1 MIHIIIG
8 SEEFLIK
15 EKVRDIFQEIKI
27 NTDANLNI
35 IEGKKIDSKVLISKL
50 ANMSLFDDK
59 KISLVENY
67 FTNFNGIKKAT
78 IITKLFQ
85 ELANITIKSE
95 IIFAE
100 YPKENK
106 NNFREDF
113 LTAKSPIFK
122 LIPKDL
128 KIKYYELNRLKNF
141 TNNNEIEDW
150 LKKRCNKLSIK
161 IDNLALKELIN
172 LKGNNLRSLLN
183 EIKKLNIYV
192 NNANITLKEVKELTI
207 EWKNYNIFPIIDSIV
222 IGKGNTSR
230 NNLNKLLL
238 KGDTSHQEILY
249 RIANQ
254 TSQLLRISD
263 IAHLPKNKISEKAHV
278 SGFRLEKI
286 ITQAKKGRN
295 YFANNLKII
304 KKYDIKIKSGEV
316 NEKVALDLIIN
327 EFNR

>member
-15 EKVRDIFQEIKI
+15 EKVKDIFQEIAI
-27 NTDANLNI
+27 NKDTNLNI
-35 IEGKKIDSKVLISKL
+35 IEGKKIESKVLISKL
-50 ANMSLFDDK
+50 ANMSLFDEK

-67 FTNFNGIKKAT
+67 FANFNGIKKSA

-85 ELANITIKSE
+85 ELTDITIKSE

-113 LTAKSPIFK
+113 LTTKSPIFTF
-122 LIPKDL
+122 IPKDL
-128 KIKYYELNRLKNF
+128 KIKYYELNKLKNF
-141 TNNNEIEDW
+141 TNNNEVEDW

-192 NNANITLKEVKELTI
+192 NNAKITLKEVKELTI

-230 NNLNKLLL
+230 NDLNKLLL

-286 ITQAKKGRN
+286 INQAKKGRN
-295 YFANNLKII
+295 YFANNLKVI
-304 KKYDIKIKSGEV
+304 KKYDIKIKSGEI